1 MPGQPQARIRGI
13 PHIPSITEVNV
24 RSSAGTN
31 QGLLFKIPVGMS
43 GLTILEVRPDI
54 EQKHL
59 NNKVYQW
66 FHLRFHGGAD
76 GWVRDDLIEIT
87 GDCQEFGYPDLT
99 EYTFAFALTRTT
111 SSDKTATSTT
121 PAVKDE
127 EASSET
133 SSGGMLLSAL
143 ADTERVRKAS
153 FAITAAFEGTG
164 YASYNNYDAGIVSY
178 GFLQFTLSSGS
189 LGRVLENYV
198 ARSDNDLSKAI
209 ESYLPRVQQRDSL
222 LRNDA
227 GFRTALVNAAADEAM
242 QSAQEE
248 IGTKGYWQAVVDG
261 YIMHRGLRL
270 PLTWALLFDMGVNF
284 GVNHGF
290 VRLAEKQLG
299 VLPRSKPGENGITE
313 EQLMTRVA
321 ELRKQSHD
329 RQAERDNLPGLRR
342 RGNFW
347 MGLVNTADW
356 YLQGDASGAVFPNG
370 RRIVVRTA

>member
-13 PHIPSITEVNV
+13 PNIPSITEVNV

-31 QGLLFKIPVGMS
+31 QGMLFKIPVGMS

-54 EQKHL
+54 EQKQMD
-59 NNKVYQW
+59 NKVYQW

-87 GDCQEFGYPDLT
+87 GDCQDFGYPDLGD
-99 EYTFAFALTRTT
+99 YTFAFALTRSP
-111 SSDKTATSTT
+111 SSDKKATSTMS
-121 PAVKDE
+121 AVRDE
-127 EASSET
+127 PNSET
-133 SSGGMLLSAL
+133 GSSGSMLLSAL
-143 ADTERVRKAS
+143 VDTERVRKAS
-153 FAITAAFEGTG
+153 FAITSAFEGTG
-164 YASYNNYDAGIVSY
+164 YASYNNYDAGIISY
-178 GFLQFTLSSGS
+178 GFLQFTLASGS

-198 ARSDNDLSKAI
+198 ARTDSDLSKAV
-209 ESYLPRVQQRDSL
+209 ENYLPRVQQKDSL
-222 LRNDA
+222 LRNDS

-242 QSAQEE
+242 QAVQEE
-248 IGTKGYWQAVVDG
+248 IGTSGYWQAVVDG

-321 ELRKQSHD
+321 QLRKQSHD

-347 MGLVNTADW
+347 MALVNTADW
-356 YLQGDASGAVFPNG
+356 HLQGDEFGAVHPNG
-370 RRIVVRTA
+370 RRIMVRTA

>member
-1 MPGQPQARIRGI
+1 MPGESQARIRGI

-24 RSSAGTN
+24 RSNAGTN
-31 QGLLFKIPVGMS
+31 QSIVFKIPVGMS
-43 GLTILEVRPDI
+43 GLTVLDVRPDV

-76 GWVRDDLIEIT
+76 GWVRDDLLEIT
-87 GDCQEFGYPDLT
+87 GDCQKWGYPDLT
-99 EYTFAFALTRTT
+99 EYTFAFALTRST
-111 SSDKTATSTT
+111 SSDKTETSTT
-121 PAVKDE
+121 PAVKE
-127 EASSET
+127 EET
-133 SSGGMLLSAL
+133 SQESSGGSVFLSAV

-153 FAITAAFEGTG
+153 FAITSAFEGTG
-164 YASYNNYDAGIVSY
+164 YASYNNYDAGIISY

-189 LGRVLENYV
+189 LGRVLEKYV
-198 ARSDNDLSKAI
+198 ALSDSELSKAV
-209 ESYLPRVQQRDSL
+209 ENYLPRVQQKDSL

-227 GFRTALVNAAADEAM
+227 GFRTALVNAVADEAM
-242 QSAQEE
+242 QAAQQEV
-248 IGTKGYWQAVVDG
+248 GTSSYWQAVVDG

-290 VRLAEKQLG
+290 VRLAEKQLN
-299 VLPRSKPGENGITE
+299 VPPRSKPGENGITE

-356 YLQGDASGAVFPNG
+356 YLQGDDGGAVYPNG
-370 RRIVVRTA
+370 RRIVVRTV